1 MQTENIFL
9 KLISKAIV
17 ASFETTEIIK
27 SEVKTQLL
35 FKNEKKLNKKNLKK

>member
-9 KLISKAIV
+9 KLIAKAIV

-27 SEVKTQLL
+27 SEAKTHLL
-35 FKNEKKLNKKNLKK
+35 FKNEKKSNKKNIKK